1 MLEREPELADGAVEA
16 VPQLAGSGP
25 VEVGTELGGAQGGR
39 RVGVAAAT

>member
-25 VEVGTELGGAQGGR
+25 VEVGTELGGGR
-39 RVGVAAAT
+39 RVADASG